1 MRPGETAVR
10 IVGRY
15 QIQARIGQGAMAN
28 VYRAFDPD
36 INRVLAIK
44 VLKREYCQNPQFA
57 SRFLRE
63 ARAAGAL
70 SHPNIVTIY
79 DVGEIEGF
87 PYIAMELLEGQ
98 PLDAVAQRIGRFPIA
113 DVIEIGCQLADA
125 LRYAHEQGVVHRD
138 IKPSNIVLGKDGRSV
153 KILDFGIARLEQSA
167 AEEQAEV
174 LKTQIG
180 QVVGTPRY
188 MSPEQALGREL
199 DGRSDLFSVG
209 VLLYE
214 LITGRPAFDGSS
226 AATLALQITQKDPS
240 PIDAP
245 DCPRGLQFV
254 VDKLLAKRPE
264 KRFASGALLLEALQR
279 EKQAYAAMLS
289 EGGKRRL
296 PLPAKL
302 ALGTTAITAVV
313 LAIGVSVVIDRQY
326 EAMERVALASGSSIV
341 SFVAANAAL
350 SAAENVARPAAE
362 RDWLPTQAFVSSASA
377 DPNVA
382 QMLVVDHEGVI
393 RAASSAD
400 LVGARYIPPTGQRL
414 VRDRPNISVTT
425 VRSSGGARS
434 FRFARPIEYAGHQ
447 VGLVDVSVRR
457 TELESAALLTM
468 VLLLGLVA
476 VMLAVVAA
484 LTIGAAQLLL
494 RPLRRLK
501 SAFQDAADG
510 NLDFRIS
517 HGQRDEFG
525 DLFDA
530 FNSFVASVQ
539 ARLEGAAPVHSSALD
554 ATTIS
559 TPANDAAVAA
569 PAERGPQ
576 WSR

>member
-1 MRPGETAVR
+1 LK

-44 VLKREYCQNPQFA
+44 VLKREYCRNPQFA

-98 PLDAVAQRIGRFPIA
+98 PLDAVAQRVGRFPIG
-113 DVIEIGCQLADA
+113 DVIEIGCQLAGA

-138 IKPSNIVLGKDGRSV
+138 IKPSNIWLGKDGRSI
-153 KILDFGIARLEQSA
+153 KLLDFGIARLEQSA
-167 AEEQAEV
+167 AEEQAEM
-174 LKTQIG
+174 LRTQAG

-188 MSPEQALGREL
+188 MSPEQALGRET

-209 VLLYE
+209 VVLYE

-226 AATLALQITQKDPS
+226 AATLALQITQKDPP
-240 PIDAP
+240 PIDVP

-254 VDKLLAKRPE
+254 VEKLLSKRPE
-264 KRFASGALLLEALQR
+264 KRFASGAHLFEALQR
-279 EKQAYAAMLS
+279 EKSAYAAMLA
-289 EGGKRRL
+289 EGGRRRL

-302 ALGTTAITAVV
+302 ALATTAITAAV
-313 LAIGVSVVIDRQY
+313 LAIGVSVVMDKQY
-326 EAMERVALASGSSIV
+326 DAMERVALASGSSIV

-350 SAAENVARPAAE
+350 SAAENLARAPGE
-362 RDWLPTQAFVSSASA
+362 RDWLPTQAFVTTASA
-377 DPNVA
+377 DPNVT

-393 RAASSAD
+393 RAASSQD
-400 LVGARYIPPTGQRL
+400 LVGARYIPPRGQRI

-425 VRSSGGARS
+425 VRSSEGERS
-434 FRFARPIEYAGHQ
+434 FRFARPIEYAGHR
-447 VGLVDVSVRR
+447 VGLVDVSLRR
-457 TELESAALLTM
+457 TELESAATLTL

-476 VMLAVVAA
+476 AMLALVAE
-484 LTIGAAQLLL
+484 LTIGASQLVLRPVLLL
-494 RPLRRLK
+494 K
-501 SAFQDAADG
+501 AAIDDAVDG
-510 NLDFRIS
+510 NLNIRIS
-517 HGQRDEFG
+517 HRQRDEFG
-525 DLFDA
+525 DLFNA
-530 FNSFVASVQ
+530 FNAFVGAVQ
-539 ARLEGAAPVHSSALD
+539 KRLEGAGLVPQASAALD
-554 ATTIS
+554 ATSIS
-559 TPANDAAVAA
+559 MPANDADLS
-569 PAERGPQ
+569 AEKGPQ

>member
-1 MRPGETAVR
+1 VK

-44 VLKREYCQNPQFA
+44 VLRREYCLNPQFA

-87 PYIAMELLEGQ
+87 PYIAMELLEGE
-98 PLDAVAQRIGRFPIA
+98 PLDVAAQRIGRFPIA

-138 IKPSNIVLGKDGRSV
+138 IKPSNISLGKDGRSI

-167 AEEQAEV
+167 AEAQGEMV
-174 LKTQIG
+174 KTQVG

-188 MSPEQALGREL
+188 MSPEQALGRET

-226 AATLALQITQKDPS
+226 AATLALQITQRDPA

-254 VDKLLAKRPE
+254 VEKLLSKRPE
-264 KRFASGALLLEALQR
+264 KRFATGAHLFEALQR
-279 EKQAYAAMLS
+279 EKQAYAAMLA
-289 EGGKRRL
+289 EGARRRL

-313 LAIGVSVVIDRQY
+313 LAIGVSIVIDKQQH
-326 EAMERVALASGSSIV
+326 AMERVALASGSSIV

-350 SAAENVARPAAE
+350 SAAENLALPPE
-362 RDWLPTQAFVSSASA
+362 QRDWLPAQAFVTTASD
-377 DPNVA
+377 DPNVT

-393 RAASSAD
+393 RAASSSD
-400 LVGARYIPPTGQRL
+400 LIGARYIPPRGQRI

-425 VRSSGGARS
+425 VRASSGERS
-434 FRFARPIEYAGHQ
+434 FRFARPIEYAGRQ
-447 VGLVDVSVRR
+447 VGLVDVSVSR
-457 TELESAALLTM
+457 TDLESAVFLTTG
-468 VLLLGLVA
+468 LLLALVG

-484 LTIGAAQLLL
+484 LTIGAAQLVL
-494 RPLRRLK
+494 RPVRRLK
-501 SAFQDAADG
+501 AAFNDAADG

-517 HGQRDEFG
+517 HRQRDEFG
-525 DLFDA
+525 DLFNA
-530 FNSFVASVQ
+530 FNAFVGAVQ
-539 ARLEGAAPVHSSALD
+539 KRLEGAGPAANQGALE

-559 TPANDAAVAA
+559 MPANDTELS
-569 PAERGPQ
+569 AERGPQ

>member
-1 MRPGETAVR
+1 MK

-44 VLKREYCQNPQFA
+44 VLKREYCRNPQFA

-98 PLDAVAQRIGRFPIA
+98 PLDAVAARVGRFPVA
-113 DVIEIGCQLADA
+113 DVIEIGCQLAGA

-138 IKPSNIVLGKDGRSV
+138 IKPSNIWLGKDGRSI
-153 KILDFGIARLEQSA
+153 KLLDFGIARLEQSA
-167 AEEQAEV
+167 AEEQAEAV
-174 LKTQIG
+174 KTQIG

-188 MSPEQALGREL
+188 MSPEQALGRET

-209 VLLYE
+209 VVLYE

-226 AATLALQITQKDPS
+226 AATLALQITQKDP
-240 PIDAP
+240 PPMDVP

-254 VDKLLAKRPE
+254 VEKLLSKRPE
-264 KRFASGALLLEALQR
+264 KRFANGSALFDALQR
-279 EKQAYAAMLS
+279 EKQAYAAMLA

-296 PLPAKL
+296 PLSAKL
-302 ALGTTAITAVV
+302 ALVTTAITAVV
-313 LAIGVSVVIDRQY
+313 LAIGVSFVIDKQY
-326 EAMERVALASGSSIV
+326 DAMERVALASGSSIV

-350 SAAENVARPAAE
+350 PAAENLTLPPE
-362 RDWLPTQAFVSSASA
+362 QRDWLPAQAFVATASS
-377 DPNVA
+377 DPNIT

-393 RAASSAD
+393 RAASSED
-400 LVGARYIPPTGQRL
+400 LVGARYIPPRGQRI

-425 VRSSGGARS
+425 VRSSSGERS
-434 FRFARPIEYAGHQ
+434 FRFARPIEYAGRQ

-457 TELESAALLTM
+457 TELESAVMLTTG
-468 VLLLGLVA
+468 LLLGLVG

-484 LTIGAAQLLL
+484 LTLGAAQLVV

-501 SAFQDAADG
+501 AAFEDAANG

-517 HGQRDEFG
+517 HRQRDEFG
-525 DLFDA
+525 DLFNA
-530 FNSFVASVQ
+530 FNAFVGSVQ
-539 ARLEGAAPVHSSALD
+539 KRLESAGAAPAPAALD

-559 TPANDAAVAA
+559 MPANDDA
-569 PAERGPQ
+569 PSAEKGSQ

>member
-1 MRPGETAVR
+1 VK

-44 VLKREYCQNPQFA
+44 VLRREYCLNPQFA

-87 PYIAMELLEGQ
+87 PYIAMELLEGE
-98 PLDAVAQRIGRFPIA
+98 PLDVAAQRIGRFPIA

-138 IKPSNIVLGKDGRSV
+138 IKPSNISLGKDGRSI

-167 AEEQAEV
+167 AEEQGEMV
-174 LKTQIG
+174 KTQVG

-188 MSPEQALGREL
+188 MSPEQALGRET

-226 AATLALQITQKDPS
+226 AATLALQITQRDPA

-254 VDKLLAKRPE
+254 VEKLLSKRPE
-264 KRFASGALLLEALQR
+264 KRFATGAHLFEALQR
-279 EKQAYAAMLS
+279 EKQAYAAMLA
-289 EGGKRRL
+289 EGARRRL

-313 LAIGVSVVIDRQY
+313 LAIGVSIVIDKQQH
-326 EAMERVALASGSSIV
+326 AMERVALASGSSIV

-350 SAAENVARPAAE
+350 SAAENLALPAE
-362 RDWLPTQAFVSSASA
+362 QRDWLPAQAFVTTASA
-377 DPNVA
+377 DPNVT

-393 RAASSAD
+393 RAASSSD
-400 LVGARYIPPTGQRL
+400 LIGAHYIPPRGQRI

-425 VRSSGGARS
+425 VRASSGERS
-434 FRFARPIEYAGHQ
+434 FRFARPIEYAGRQ
-447 VGLVDVSVRR
+447 VGLVDVSVSR
-457 TELESAALLTM
+457 TDLESAVFLTTG
-468 VLLLGLVA
+468 LLLALVG

-484 LTIGAAQLLL
+484 LTIGAAQLVL
-494 RPLRRLK
+494 RPVRRLK
-501 SAFQDAADG
+501 AAFNDAADG

-517 HGQRDEFG
+517 HRQRDEFG
-525 DLFDA
+525 DLFNA
-530 FNSFVASVQ
+530 FNAFVGAVQ
-539 ARLEGAAPVHSSALD
+539 KRLEGAGPAANQGALE

-559 TPANDAAVAA
+559 MPANDTELS
-569 PAERGPQ
+569 AERGPQ

>member
-1 MRPGETAVR
+1 VK

-57 SRFLRE
+57 ARFLRE

-87 PYIAMELLEGQ
+87 PYIAMELLDGQ
-98 PLDAVAQRIGRFPIA
+98 PLDAVVRKVGRFAIA

-138 IKPSNIVLGKDGRSV
+138 IKPSNISLGKDGRTL
-153 KILDFGIARLEQSA
+153 KILDFGIARLEQNA
-167 AEEQAEV
+167 AEEKADM

-226 AATLALQITQKDPS
+226 AATLALQITQNDPA
-240 PIDAP
+240 PIDTP

-254 VDKLLAKRPE
+254 VEKLLSKRRE
-264 KRFASGALLLEALQR
+264 KRFATGAHLLEALQR
-279 EKQAYAAMLS
+279 EKQAYAAMLA
-289 EGGKRRL
+289 EGGRRRL

-302 ALGTTAITAVV
+302 ALGTTAITALV
-313 LAIGVSVVIDRQY
+313 LAVGVSVVIDKQY
-326 EAMERVALASGSSIV
+326 DAMERVALASGSSIV

-350 SAAENVARPAAE
+350 PAAENFAQPAE
-362 RDWLPTQAFVSSASA
+362 QRDWLPAQAFVTNASA
-377 DPNVA
+377 DPNVT

-393 RAASSAD
+393 RAASSED
-400 LVGARYIPPTGQRL
+400 LIGARYIAPTGQRI

-425 VRSSGGARS
+425 VRASTGERS
-434 FRFARPIEYAGHQ
+434 FRFARPIEYAGRR
-447 VGLVDVSVRR
+447 VGLVDVSLRR
-457 TELESAALLTM
+457 TELESAAGLTLG
-468 VLLLGLVA
+468 LLLALVA
-476 VMLAVVAA
+476 VMLGVVAA
-484 LTIGAAQLLL
+484 LTIGAAQLVL
-494 RPLRRLK
+494 RPLGRLK

-517 HGQRDEFG
+517 HRQRDEFG

-530 FNSFVASVQ
+530 FNTFVASVQ
-539 ARLEGAAPVHSSALD
+539 KRLEGAAAPEMLV

-559 TPANDAAVAA
+559 TPANDDEA
-569 PAERGPQ
+569 PAQTGVE

>member
-1 MRPGETAVR
+1 MK

-44 VLKREYCQNPQFA
+44 VLKREYCRNPQFA

-87 PYIAMELLEGQ
+87 PYIAMELLEGE
-98 PLDAVAQRIGRFPIA
+98 PLDAAAQRVGRFPIA
-113 DVIEIGCQLADA
+113 DVIEMGCQLADG

-138 IKPSNIVLGKDGRSV
+138 IKPSNIWLGKDGRSI

-167 AEEQAEV
+167 AEEQAET

-199 DGRSDLFSVG
+199 DGRSDLFSAG
-209 VLLYE
+209 VVLYE

-226 AATLALQITQKDPS
+226 AATLALQITQHDPA
-240 PIDAP
+240 PMDVP
-245 DCPRGLQFV
+245 DCPRGLQFLV
-254 VDKLLAKRPE
+254 EKLLSKRPE
-264 KRFASGALLLEALQR
+264 KRFASGAHLLDALQR
-279 EKQAYAAMLS
+279 ERQAYAAMLA
-289 EGGKRRL
+289 EGGRRRL

-302 ALGTTAITAVV
+302 ALGTTAISAAV
-313 LAIGVSVVIDRQY
+313 LAVGATLVVGKQQ

-350 SAAENVARPAAE
+350 SAAENFALPPDE
-362 RDWLPTQAFVSSASA
+362 RDWLPAQAFVTNASA
-377 DPNVA
+377 DPNVT

-393 RAASSAD
+393 RAASADD
-400 LVGARYIPPTGQRL
+400 LVGARYIPPTGQRV

-425 VRSSGGARS
+425 VRASSGERS
-434 FRFARPIEYAGHQ
+434 FRFARPIQYAGRQ

-457 TELESAALLTM
+457 TELESAAFLTM
-468 VLLLGLVA
+468 VLMFALVA

-484 LTIGAAQLLL
+484 LTLGAAQLVL
-494 RPLRRLK
+494 RPLKRLRG
-501 SAFQDAADG
+501 AFQDAAAG

-517 HGQRDEFG
+517 HRHRDEFG

-530 FNSFVASVQ
+530 FNAFVASVQ
-539 ARLEGAAPVHSSALD
+539 KRLESAGAAHPSQLD
-554 ATTIS
+554 ATIIES
-559 TPANDAAVAA
+559 PANDAGTLAVK
-569 PAERGPQ
+569 GPQ

>member
-1 MRPGETAVR
+1 MK

-44 VLKREYCQNPQFA
+44 VLKREYCRNPQFA

-87 PYIAMELLEGQ
+87 PYIAMELLDGQ
-98 PLDAVAQRIGRFPIA
+98 PLDAVATRVGRFPIS

-138 IKPSNIVLGKDGRSV
+138 IKPSNIWLGKDGRSI
-153 KILDFGIARLEQSA
+153 KLLDFGIARLEESA
-167 AEEQAEV
+167 AEAQAEV
-174 LKTQIG
+174 VKTQIG

-188 MSPEQALGREL
+188 MSPEQALGRET

-209 VLLYE
+209 VVLYE

-226 AATLALQITQKDPS
+226 AATLALQITQKDPT
-240 PIDAP
+240 PIDVP

-254 VDKLLAKRPE
+254 VEKLLSKRPE
-264 KRFASGALLLEALQR
+264 KRFATGVHLLEALQR
-279 EKQAYAAMLS
+279 EKHAYTAMLA
-289 EGGKRRL
+289 EGGRRRL

-302 ALGTTAITAVV
+302 ALATTAITAVV
-313 LAIGVSVVIDRQY
+313 LAVGVSLVIDKQY
-326 EAMERVALASGSSIV
+326 DAMERVALASGSSIV

-350 SAAENVARPAAE
+350 SAAENLTLPPE
-362 RDWLPTQAFVSSASA
+362 HRDWLPAQAFVTSAST
-377 DPNVA
+377 DPNVT

-393 RAASSAD
+393 RAASSDD

-425 VRSSGGARS
+425 VRASSGERS
-434 FRFARPIEYAGHQ
+434 FRFARPIEYAGRQ
-447 VGLVDVSVRR
+447 VGLVDVSLRR
-457 TELESAALLTM
+457 TELESAVFLTTG
-468 VLLLGLVA
+468 LLLALVI

-484 LTIGAAQLLL
+484 LTIGAAQLVL
-494 RPLRRLK
+494 RPVRRLK
-501 SAFQDAADG
+501 AAFDDAADG

-517 HGQRDEFG
+517 HRQRDEFG
-525 DLFDA
+525 DLFNA
-530 FNSFVASVQ
+530 FNAFVGAVQ
-539 ARLEGAAPVHSSALD
+539 KRLEGAGAVQAPSALD
-554 ATTIS
+554 ATAIS
-559 TPANDAAVAA
+559 MPANDAD
-569 PAERGPQ
+569 PSAEKGPQ

>member
-1 MRPGETAVR
+1 MK

-44 VLKREYCQNPQFA
+44 VLKREYCRNPQFA

-87 PYIAMELLEGQ
+87 PYIAMELLDGQ
-98 PLDAVAQRIGRFPIA
+98 PLDAVAARVGRFPIA
-113 DVIEIGCQLADA
+113 DVIEIGYQLADA

-138 IKPSNIVLGKDGRSV
+138 IKPSNIWLGRDGRSI
-153 KILDFGIARLEQSA
+153 KLLDFGIARLEQSA

-174 LKTQIG
+174 VKTQIG

-188 MSPEQALGREL
+188 MSPEQALGRET

-209 VLLYE
+209 VVLYE

-226 AATLALQITQKDPS
+226 AATLALQITQKEPL
-240 PIDAP
+240 PIDVP

-254 VDKLLAKRPE
+254 VEKLLSKRPE
-264 KRFASGALLLEALQR
+264 KRFASDAHLLEALQR
-279 EKQAYAAMLS
+279 EKQAYAAMLT
-289 EGGKRRL
+289 EGGRRRL

-302 ALGTTAITAVV
+302 ALGTTAITAAV
-313 LAIGVSVVIDRQY
+313 LAIGVSLVIDKQY
-326 EAMERVALASGSSIV
+326 DAMERVALASGSSIV

-350 SAAENVARPAAE
+350 SAAENLALPPAQ
-362 RDWLPTQAFVSSASA
+362 RDWLPAQAFVNNAST
-377 DPNVA
+377 DPNVT

-393 RAASSAD
+393 RAASSDD
-400 LVGARYIPPTGQRL
+400 LVGARYIPPAGQRI

-425 VRSSGGARS
+425 VRFSNGERS
-434 FRFARPIEYAGHQ
+434 FRFARPIEYAGRQ
-447 VGLVDVSVRR
+447 VGLVDVSLRR
-457 TELESAALLTM
+457 TELESAVFLTTG
-468 VLLLGLVA
+468 LLLSLVV

-484 LTIGAAQLLL
+484 LTIGAAQLVL

-501 SAFQDAADG
+501 AAFEDAAHG

-517 HGQRDEFG
+517 HRQRDEFG
-525 DLFDA
+525 DLFNA
-530 FNSFVASVQ
+530 FNAFAGSVQ
-539 ARLEGAAPVHSSALD
+539 KRLEGAGAVQAPQSALD

-559 TPANDAAVAA
+559 MPANDDELS
-569 PAERGPQ
+569 AEKGPQ

>member
-1 MRPGETAVR
+1 VK

-87 PYIAMELLEGQ
+87 PYIAMELLDGE
-98 PLDAVAQRIGRFPIA
+98 PLDNVAQRVGRFPVA

-138 IKPSNIVLGKDGRSV
+138 IKPSNISLGKDGRSV

-167 AEEQAEV
+167 AEEKAEM

-180 QVVGTPRY
+180 QIVGTPRY

-226 AATLALQITQKDPS
+226 AATLALQITQKDPP

-254 VDKLLAKRPE
+254 VEKLLAKRPE
-264 KRFASGALLLEALQR
+264 KRFASGSHLFEALQR
-279 EKQAYAAMLS
+279 EKLAYASMLA

-302 ALGTTAITAVV
+302 ALGTTAITAAV
-313 LAIGVSVVIDRQY
+313 LAIGVSLVIDKQY
-326 EAMERVALASGSSIV
+326 DAMERVALASGSSIV
-341 SFVAANAAL
+341 SFVASNAAL
-350 SAAENVARPAAE
+350 SAAENLTLPPE
-362 RDWLPTQAFVSSASA
+362 QRDWLPTQAFVSNAAS
-377 DPNVA
+377 DPNVT
-382 QMLVVDHEGVI
+382 QMLVVDHQGVI
-393 RAASSAD
+393 QAASSED
-400 LVGARYIPPTGQRL
+400 LVGAHYIPPRGQRI

-425 VRSSGGARS
+425 VRASNGERS
-434 FRFARPIEYAGHQ
+434 FRFARPIEYAGRQ
-447 VGLVDVSVRR
+447 VGLVDVSLRR
-457 TELESAALLTM
+457 TELESAVGLTL
-468 VLLLGLVA
+468 VLMLGLVG
-476 VMLAVVAA
+476 VMLAIVAT
-484 LTIGAAQLLL
+484 LTIGTAQLML
-494 RPLRRLK
+494 RPMRRLK
-501 SAFQDAADG
+501 AAFQDAAHG

-517 HGQRDEFG
+517 HRQRDEFG

-530 FNSFVASVQ
+530 FNAFVASVQ
-539 ARLEGAAPVHSSALD
+539 KRLEGAGLIRPNALD

-559 TPANDAAVAA
+559 IPANDVETGQSPEA
-569 PAERGPQ
+569 GQQ

>member
-1 MRPGETAVR
+1 MK

-36 INRVLAIK
+36 IGRVLAIK
-44 VLKREYCQNPQFA
+44 VLKREYCRNPQFA

-87 PYIAMELLEGQ
+87 PYIAMELLDGQ
-98 PLDAVAQRIGRFPIA
+98 PLDAALRHVGRFPIA
-113 DVIEIGCQLADA
+113 DVIEIGRQLADA
-125 LRYAHEQGVVHRD
+125 LRYAHEQGVIHRD
-138 IKPSNIVLGKDGRSV
+138 IKPANVVLGKDGRSV
-153 KILDFGIARLEQSA
+153 KILDFGIARLEQNA
-167 AEEQAEV
+167 VEEQAEA

-209 VLLYE
+209 VVLYE

-226 AATLALQITQKDPS
+226 AATLALQITQKDPA
-240 PIDAP
+240 PIDTP
-245 DCPRGLQFV
+245 DCPRGLQFLV
-254 VDKLLAKRPE
+254 EKLLAKRPE
-264 KRFASGALLLEALQR
+264 KRFADGGHLLDAIQR
-279 EKQAYAAMLS
+279 EKQAYAAMLA
-289 EGGKRRL
+289 EGARRRL

-302 ALGTTAITAVV
+302 ALATTAITALV
-313 LAIGVSVVIDRQY
+313 LAGAVSLVIDKQY
-326 EAMERVALASGSSIV
+326 AAMERVALASGSSIV

-350 SAAENVARPAAE
+350 HAAENVALAPE
-362 RDWLPTQAFVSSASA
+362 QRDWLPTQAFVTTASR
-377 DPNVA
+377 DPNVS

-393 RAASSAD
+393 RAASSPD
-400 LVGARYIPPTGQRL
+400 LIGARYIPPTGQRV

-425 VRSSGGARS
+425 VRASDGERS
-434 FRFARPIEYAGHQ
+434 FRFARAIEYAGHR
-447 VGLVDVSVRR
+447 VGLVDVSLRR
-457 TELESAALLTM
+457 TELQSAASLT
-468 VLLLGLVA
+468 LGLLFGLVGA
-476 VMLAVVAA
+476 VLAVVAA
-484 LTIGAAQLLL
+484 LTIGAAQLVL
-494 RPLRRLK
+494 RPLVRLK
-501 SAFQDAADG
+501 SAFQDAASG

-517 HGQRDEFG
+517 HRQRDEFG
-525 DLFDA
+525 DVFDA
-530 FNSFVASVQ
+530 FNAFVASVQ
-539 ARLEGAAPVHSSALD
+539 KRLDGAAAPQIAPLE
-554 ATTIS
+554 ATTIGA
-559 TPANDAAVAA
+559 PANDAAPSPVQGQ
-569 PAERGPQ
+569 EPQ

>member
-1 MRPGETAVR
+1 
-10 IVGRY
+10 
-15 QIQARIGQGAMAN
+15 MAN

-44 VLKREYCQNPQFA
+44 VLKREYCRNPQFA

-87 PYIAMELLEGQ
+87 PYIAMELLEGE
-98 PLDAVAQRIGRFPIA
+98 PLDAVVQRVGRFPIA
-113 DVIEIGCQLADA
+113 DVIEIGCQLAEG

-138 IKPSNIVLGKDGRSV
+138 IKPSNISLGKDGRSI

-167 AEEQAEV
+167 AEEQAET

-199 DGRSDLFSVG
+199 DGRSDLFSAG
-209 VLLYE
+209 VVLYE

-226 AATLALQITQKDPS
+226 AATLALQITQKDPP
-240 PIDAP
+240 PIDVP
-245 DCPRGLQFV
+245 DCPRGLQFLV
-254 VDKLLAKRPE
+254 EKLLSKRPE
-264 KRFASGALLLEALQR
+264 KRFASGAHLLEALQR
-279 EKQAYAAMLS
+279 ERDAYAAMLA
-289 EGGKRRL
+289 EGGRRRL

-302 ALGTTAITAVV
+302 AIATTAISAAV
-313 LAIGVSVVIDRQY
+313 LAVGASLVLNKQQ

-350 SAAENVARPAAE
+350 PAAENFALPPE
-362 RDWLPTQAFVSSASA
+362 QRDWLPAQAFVTNASA
-377 DPNVA
+377 DPNVT

-393 RAASSAD
+393 RAASADD
-400 LVGARYIPPTGQRL
+400 LVGARYLPPTGQRV

-425 VRSSGGARS
+425 VRASSGERS
-434 FRFARPIEYAGHQ
+434 FRFARPIEYAGRQ

-457 TELESAALLTM
+457 TELESAAFVTM
-468 VLLLGLVA
+468 VLMFALVA

-484 LTIGAAQLLL
+484 LTLGAAQLVL

-501 SAFQDAADG
+501 DAFQDAAAGD
-510 NLDFRIS
+510 LDFRIS
-517 HGQRDEFG
+517 HRQRDEFG

-530 FNSFVASVQ
+530 FNAFVASVQ
-539 ARLEGAAPVHSSALD
+539 KRLEGAGAAHPSHLE
-554 ATTIS
+554 ATMIES
-559 TPANDAAVAA
+559 PANDADA
-569 PAERGPQ
+569 PALKGPQ